1 MFLMKKSLKFLLLPT
16 ILLSSCQLWNRLTAK
31 QSDYV
36 INCSEE
42 LPVTK
47 EYGFSYSDRK
57 EVYTRCLITDIKYEI
72 QEKTLCIFLYG
83 KKTYDKDGEY
93 GTNFVE
99 FQIVLK
105 DQDGMVVG
113 HRTVGGLNLI
123 VGQSFGDEGYLGYQ
137 FVKESALSKQKTYT
151 LLINDYYL

>member
-47 EYGFSYSDRK
+47 ENGFSYSDRK

-93 GTNFVE
+93 GTNSVR
-99 FQIVLK
+99 FQVVLK
-105 DQDGMVVG
+105 DDSGSVVG
-113 HRTVGGLNLI
+113 HIEAFDYDLL
-123 VGQSFGDEGYLGYQ
+123 VGQTFGEEGYLGYKLA
-137 FVKESALSKQKTYT
+137 KESALSKEKTYS
-151 LLINDYYL
+151 LIINDYYL